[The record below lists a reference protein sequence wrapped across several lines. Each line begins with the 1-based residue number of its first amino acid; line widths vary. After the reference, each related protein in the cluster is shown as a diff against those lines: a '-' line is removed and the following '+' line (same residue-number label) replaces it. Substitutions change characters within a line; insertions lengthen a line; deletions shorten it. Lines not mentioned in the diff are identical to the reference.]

1 MSKKNKNSE
10 IEGELQPLSDMI
22 VSESTEIES
31 LDNNIDNYY
40 STNTYTNNNQKQNSS
55 QKKIFEENS
64 KTNVLRSRPNQNEI
78 NKKNFLKDIISN
90 NVQSINSNS
99 IKQNQKNIDKEKG
112 KFFQNISIDKD
123 NRIEI
128 NIPNIENKILFNKKK
143 IILKYLILKK
153 DINNKKTLKIYFE
166 KYKKNTINIILNIIH
181 QNTINRYRS
190 QIITKENN
198 NKIKELRIKKLKHL
212 VIKKIHKNKEK
223 LHIMFIK
230 YYYSSLY
237 IHLNWYIYV
246 VNQLTYT
253 QNLMNPN
260 NNYNNY
266 NNYYNNSNYYSNYN
280 SEIQDPDPFRQSII
294 KVENTNNEHNSEV
307 NNALRQS
314 IMTIKRMNTH
324 EEVNDALRESIMSI
338 NIINEA
344 LSNEA
349 KQKKEL
355 EKKKHLKSI
364 VLKHIKNR
372 KNQFIQLFTKF
383 FYKGKIVEQER
394 TLEEEDDNNE
404 DGDNKS
410 TKLRAKRNPLKERR
424 NKARNLRKLMLKKEK
439 EKIETLRKY
448 FYKFETNGVLMKLKK
463 NVRAIYSS
471 KNLKNNY
478 LDDIK
483 EEEEEKNNQ
492 IKEKQ
497 EIELTYLDKKR
508 LEAEKE
514 KKELYDKRQKL
525 LNIIFYRKDRQLTIV
540 KRKTIEKWNLRA
552 KIFSLDGIR
561 EKYISKSV
569 RLKKKKSKK
578 KPIRSKTQGKIKN

>member
-1 MSKKNKNSE
+1 MK
-10 IEGELQPLSDMI
+10 M
-22 VSESTEIES
+22 
-31 LDNNIDNYY
+31 
-40 STNTYTNNNQKQNSS
+40 
-55 QKKIFEENS
+55 
-64 KTNVLRSRPNQNEI
+64 
-78 NKKNFLKDIISN
+78 
-90 NVQSINSNS
+90 
-99 IKQNQKNIDKEKG
+99 
-112 KFFQNISIDKD
+112 
-123 NRIEI
+123 
-128 NIPNIENKILFNKKK
+128 KKK
-143 IILKYLILKK
+143 IQ
-153 DINNKKTLKIYFE
+153 KIEE
-166 KYKKNTINIILNIIH
+166 K
-181 QNTINRYRS
+181 
-190 QIITKENN
+190 
-198 NKIKELRIKKLKHL
+198 
-212 VIKKIHKNKEK
+212 V
-223 LHIMFIK
+223 
-230 YYYSSLY
+230 
-237 IHLNWYIYV
+237 
-246 VNQLTYT
+246 
-253 QNLMNPN
+253 
-260 NNYNNY
+260 
-266 NNYYNNSNYYSNYN
+266 
-280 SEIQDPDPFRQSII
+280 
-294 KVENTNNEHNSEV
+294 
-307 NNALRQS
+307 
-314 IMTIKRMNTH
+314 
-324 EEVNDALRESIMSI
+324 
-338 NIINEA
+338 
-344 LSNEA
+344 
-349 KQKKEL
+349 
-355 EKKKHLKSI
+355 
-364 VLKHIKNR
+364 
-372 KNQFIQLFTKF
+372 FIQLFTKF

-478 LDDIK
+478 LEDVK

-514 KKELYDKRQKL
+514 KKELQDKRQKL

-540 KRKTIEKWNLRA
+540 KRKTLEKWNLRA